1 MIREGFEFARGAIG
15 LLTLCSKIA
24 VSSRTG
30 AIGSV
35 SSQMVSQDAPQP
47 GTPLRSM
54 SRSQARNSSTETL

>member
-35 SSQMVSQDAPQP
+35 SSQIVSQDAPQP

-54 SRSQARNSSTETL
+54 SSQARNSSTETL